1 MGRATKAAKAAP
13 GKLAKGV
20 KTVKPAGKAAAPA
33 KISKPAAKAKAPVD
47 ARAVKSKPTAAK
59 TVATVKAASKPAAK
73 AVAPKLATPPT
84 KANATTSDGAKVAAT
99 ATPAPVLARFGFE
112 AMPIVRDAGALTP
125 LLREQLVWDAR
136 LGTGR
141 ATTADRIPTTYFS
154 PGLIRWRITENKKP
168 MLDIVQNS
176 AFFAGTAEP
185 VGLERRAGL
194 WVATG
199 RGTTRGLGLD
209 LAAMAWD
216 LNRDWPGR
224 RLPLPPEPKRGG
236 KLNPEALVDGAPWPA
251 ETAFV

>member
-1 MGRATKAAKAAP
+1 MKLANAVTTVKAAVATKGGKPAKAVVVT
-13 GKLAKGV
+13 KG
-20 KTVKPAGKAAAPA
+20 GE
-33 KISKPAAKAKAPVD
+33 PAAKAKAAPVGVK
-47 ARAVKSKPTAAK
+47 AVKGKAAVAKPVK
-59 TVATVKAASKPAAK
+59 TVKTVKAANQSAAT
-73 AVAPKLATPPT
+73 AVAPTL
-84 KANATTSDGAKVAAT
+84 VAAPT
-99 ATPAPVLARFGFE
+99 NAKATSGKAAVAAPAEVRARFGFE

-136 LGTGR
+136 LCTGR

-185 VGLERRAGL
+185 AGLERRAGL

-209 LAAMAWD
+209 LAGMAWD

-236 KLNPEALVDGAPWPA
+236 KLKPEELIDGAPWPA